1 MKQDHS
7 HAINGPIVLTTAAT
21 EGSRNAQK
29 DPAADA
35 GLPTFR
41 LNLMRGGYLLM
52 AVGLII
58 VKWPLLLQAA
68 SMPVTDGVIVCIL
81 TAMSLLALLG
91 LRYPIGMLPILLF
104 EVIWKVLWLGVV
116 ALPHLLANDMDTA
129 TADALQHPLRG
140 RHPGRDPLGL
150 RVEALRQD
158 CRGQLGTNRLMALMF
173 G

>member
-1 MKQDHS
+1 M
-7 HAINGPIVLTTAAT
+7 NV
-21 EGSRNAQK
+21 
-29 DPAADA
+29 

-58 VKWPLLLQAA
+58 VKWPLLRQAA
-68 SMPVTDGVIVCIL
+68 SMPVPDGVIVCLL

-104 EVIWKVLWLGVV
+104 EVIWKKLWLGIV

-129 TADALQHPLRG
+129 TADMLFSILFVVAILAVTPWDYIWKRYLLT
-140 RHPGRDPLGL
+140 PGDIGDEPPDGAYV
-150 RVEALRQD
+150 RVSPSSTL
-158 CRGQLGTNRLMALMF
+158 
-173 G
+173 

>member
-1 MKQDHS
+1 MQQDHS
-7 HAINGPIVLTTAAT
+7 PITNGPAVLAAGT
-21 EGSRNAQK
+21 SGGSRNAQG
-29 DPAADA
+29 DPPAVA
-35 GLPTFR
+35 GLPAFR

-58 VKWPLLLQAA
+58 VKWPVLLQAA
-68 SMPVTDGVIVCIL
+68 SMPVMDGAVVCIL

-129 TADALQHPLRG
+129 TADMLFSILFVVAILAVTPWDYVWKRYVKTAGETWG
-140 RHPGRDPLGL
+140 RT
-150 RVEALRQD
+150 A
-158 CRGQLGTNRLMALMF
+158 
-173 G
+173 

>member
-7 HAINGPIVLTTAAT
+7 HAMNGPIVLTTPAT
-21 EGSRNAQK
+21 EASGNAQRGQ
-29 DPAADA
+29 PADA

-52 AVGLII
+52 AVGLIV

-68 SMPVTDGVIVCIL
+68 SMPVMDGVVVCIL

-116 ALPHLLANDMDTA
+116 ALPHLIANDMDTA
-129 TADALQHPLRG
+129 TADMLFSILFVVAILAVTPWDYVWKRYVLTPGDSWG
-140 RHPGRDPLGL
+140 RT
-150 RVEALRQD
+150 A
-158 CRGQLGTNRLMALMF
+158 
-173 G
+173 

>member
-7 HAINGPIVLTTAAT
+7 HAINGPIVLTTTAA
-21 EGSRNAQK
+21 EGTRNAQR
-29 DPAADA
+29 DPPAAA
-35 GLPTFR
+35 GLPAFR

-116 ALPHLLANDMDTA
+116 ALPHLLANDLDTA
-129 TADALQHPLRG
+129 TADMLFSILFVVAILAVTPWDYVWKRYVKTPGDSWG
-140 RHPGRDPLGL
+140 R
-150 RVEALRQD
+150 A
-158 CRGQLGTNRLMALMF
+158 A
-173 G
+173 